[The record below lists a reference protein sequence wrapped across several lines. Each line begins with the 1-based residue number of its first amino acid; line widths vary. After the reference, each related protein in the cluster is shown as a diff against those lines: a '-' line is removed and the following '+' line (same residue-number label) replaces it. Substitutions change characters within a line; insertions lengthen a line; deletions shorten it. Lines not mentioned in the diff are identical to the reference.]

1 MLAMYWGKS
10 RRFVALCCVWR
21 AHIAGYRRRENM
33 RLALANLKASLALT
47 VLLILMSIL
56 CAVAWIGLSVFLEAW
71 QELEFMVEAAIG
83 SFGFYVVLLSGGLAC
98 CRLVAGYA
106 SKIGIVDHLKPGA
119 NGD

>member
-1 MLAMYWGKS
+1 MG
-10 RRFVALCCVWR
+10 
-21 AHIAGYRRRENM
+21 
-33 RLALANLKASLALT
+33 LALANLKSSLALT
-47 VLLILMSIL
+47 VVLVLMSIL